1 MAQDLE
7 LGVDTR
13 VSASFHP
20 QVIASLDEYDDDTKG
35 ELQQAVAAFTSL
47 YEGVGKVLDVRDM
60 AVANTA
66 WSEDMRTIKV
76 QEVADRA
83 FAKFAPQL
91 DKVYHNMRAGVELI
105 EKQLS
110 APVEARAAHSISAEI
125 RAHVKGL
132 AERQG
137 TSTLDKRPGQSAIGF
152 VQQAIVNGDAATV
165 TAVLGAPAYLSGI
178 DPKMQEVLLRQWH
191 EKANPVAAKRLRAMR
206 SVMDLIQDRAP
217 LIHKELERVVGKS
230 PAYARMLRDKHN
242 VAEKALGGI

>member
-1 MAQDLE
+1 MAVDLGM
-7 LGVDTR
+7 GVDTR
-13 VSASFHP
+13 ITASLHP
-20 QVIASLDEYDDDTKG
+20 QSVASLDEYDSDTEG
-35 ELQQAVAAFTSL
+35 ELQQVVQAFTSV

-60 AVANTA
+60 AVKNTA

-76 QEVADRA
+76 QEMADRA

-91 DKVYHNMRAGVELI
+91 DKAFHNMRAGAELI

-137 TSTLDKRPGQSAIGF
+137 TSTLDKRPGQSAVGF
-152 VQQAIVNGDAATV
+152 VQAAIQNGDAATV

-206 SVMDLIQDRAP
+206 AVMDLIQDRAP
-217 LIHKELERVVGKS
+217 LIHMELERVVGKS
-230 PAYARMLRDKHN
+230 PAYAKMLRDKHN
-242 VAEKALGGI
+242 AAEKALGGI